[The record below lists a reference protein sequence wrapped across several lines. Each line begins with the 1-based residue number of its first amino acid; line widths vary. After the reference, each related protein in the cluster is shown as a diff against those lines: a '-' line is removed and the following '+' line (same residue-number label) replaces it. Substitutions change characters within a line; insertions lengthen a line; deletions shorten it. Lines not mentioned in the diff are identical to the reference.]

1 MPSARH
7 PQAPRL
13 GVPSSLTL
21 GHRGLMTTT
30 VDPALR
36 ALAAGQHG
44 MFTAAQAR
52 SLAVSPLV
60 LERLVRQAHLLHPG
74 RGLYAVTE
82 DVDQEAEAWH
92 RHLCAGAHL
101 LYDDASLT
109 SASAALA
116 HGLPVWGVDLR
127 RPDLHRPVDRAVGVK
142 AFRVRPRPKNPT
154 RPLPVTTDLGATD
167 EVGTALVQLALDHG
181 PVAGS
186 VSADHALHVGK
197 VTLDQLDDAAS
208 LVSSWPRSSRV
219 RAMLGFV
226 DGRSESV
233 GETRC
238 RIELMA
244 HGIQLTPQV
253 PIREPNGGLIG
264 RVDFLVEGTMVI
276 VEFDGKVKYA
286 DGDAN
291 VLWDEKRREDRLRAL
306 GYTVVRITWADLER
320 PGAAVGKVRRA
331 LAKAA

>member
-1 MPSARH
+1 
-7 PQAPRL
+7 
-13 GVPSSLTL
+13 
-21 GHRGLMTTT
+21 MTTN
-30 VDPALR
+30 VDPGLR
-36 ALAAGQHG
+36 ALAAGQRG
-44 MFTAAQAR
+44 MFTVAQAR
-52 SLAVSPLV
+52 RLGVGPRV
-60 LERLVRQAHLLHPG
+60 LERLVREVHLLHPG

-82 DVDQEAEAWH
+82 DVDQDVEAWH
-92 RHLCAGAHL
+92 RHLCVGAHL

-109 SASAALA
+109 SGSAALA

-142 AFRVRPRPKNPT
+142 AFRVRPRPTNPR
-154 RPLPVTTDLGATD
+154 RPAPVTTSLGATD
-167 EVGTALVQLALDHG
+167 DVATALVQLALDHG

-186 VSADHALHVGK
+186 VSADHALHGGL
-197 VTLDQLDDAAS
+197 VTLDQLTDAAS
-208 LVSSWPRSSRV
+208 LVSSWPGSSRV

-244 HGIQLTPQV
+244 HGIQLVPQV
-253 PIREPNGGLIG
+253 PIREADGSMVG
-264 RVDFLVEGTMVI
+264 RVDFLVEGTRVV

-286 DGDAN
+286 TGDAN

-306 GYTVVRITWADLER
+306 GYVVVRITWADLER
-320 PGAAVGKVRRA
+320 PGVAIAKVRRA
-331 LAKAA
+331 LAQAA

>member
-1 MPSARH
+1 
-7 PQAPRL
+7 
-13 GVPSSLTL
+13 
-21 GHRGLMTTT
+21 MTTN
-30 VDPALR
+30 VDPTLR
-36 ALAAGQHG
+36 GLAAGQRG

-52 SLAVSPLV
+52 SLGVSALV
-60 LERLVRQAHLLHPG
+60 LERLVREVHLLHPG

-82 DVDQEAEAWH
+82 DVDQEPEAWH

-109 SASAALA
+109 SGSAALA
-116 HGLPVWGVDLR
+116 HDLPVWGVDLR

-142 AFRVRPRPKNPT
+142 AFRVRPRPTNPF
-154 RPLPVTTDLGATD
+154 RPAPVTTRLGTAD
-167 EVGTALVQLALDHG
+167 GVATALVQLALDHG

-197 VTLDQLDDAAS
+197 VTLDQLTGAAS
-208 LVSSWPRSSRV
+208 LVSSWPGSSRV

-253 PIREPNGGLIG
+253 PIREVNGRLVG

-306 GYTVVRITWADLER
+306 GYIVLRITWADLER
-320 PGAAVGKVRRA
+320 PGAAIAKVRRA
-331 LAKAA
+331 LAQAA

>member
-1 MPSARH
+1 
-7 PQAPRL
+7 
-13 GVPSSLTL
+13 
-21 GHRGLMTTT
+21 MTTN

-36 ALAAGQHG
+36 ALAAGQRG
-44 MFTAAQAR
+44 MFTVAQAR

-60 LERLVRQAHLLHPG
+60 LERLVRERHLLHPG

-82 DVDQEAEAWH
+82 DVDQRPEAWH
-92 RHLCAGAHL
+92 RHLSAGAHL

-109 SASAALA
+109 SGSAALA
-116 HGLPVWGVDLR
+116 HDLPVWGVDLH

-142 AFRVRPRPKNPT
+142 AFRVRPRPTDPR
-154 RPLPVTTDLGATD
+154 RPLPVSTDLGATD
-167 EVGTALVQLALDHG
+167 DVATALVQLALDHG

-197 VTLDQLDDAAS
+197 VTVDQLTTAAT
-208 LVSSWPRSSRV
+208 LVSSWPGSSRV
-219 RAMLGFV
+219 RAMLAFV

-244 HGIQLTPQV
+244 HGIQLTPQM
-253 PIREPNGGLIG
+253 PIHEANGSLVG
-264 RVDFLVEGTMVI
+264 RVDFLVEGRMVI

-306 GYTVVRITWADLER
+306 GYIVVRITWADLER
-320 PGAAVGKVRRA
+320 PGAAIAKVRRA
-331 LAKAA
+331 LAEAA